1 MQTFLPYESFK
12 ESAQS
17 LDMKRLGKQR
27 VETLQLLN
35 AMTGKTVSKGWKN
48 HPCKHMWSGNM
59 AALVQYGLVIC
70 KEWLSRGYKD
80 TCYDKIAA
88 FGVEEAPQMP
98 WWLGAKDFHISH
110 QSNLIRKKEDF
121 YKTKWPTIDNTLP
134 YLWPVNE
141 TKEFK
146 TI

>member
-1 MQTFLPYESFK
+1 MQTFLPHESFE
-12 ESAQS
+12 ESAKS

-35 AMTGKTVSKGWKN
+35 SITGKTTGKGWTN
-48 HPCKHMWSGNM
+48 HPCKHMWASNM

-88 FGVEEAPQMP
+88 FGVEANPDMP
-98 WWLGAKDFHISH
+98 WWIGIESFHISH
-110 QSNLIRKKEDF
+110 QSNLIRKNPTF
-121 YKTKWPTIDNTLP
+121 YNDKWPTVKGDLP
-134 YLWPVNE
+134 YLWPDNN
-141 TKEFK
+141 TKLFK
-146 TI
+146 II